1 MQALILTIG
10 DEILLGQ
17 TIDTNSAWIGQQL
30 NAIGIQVTR
39 RITVGDT
46 LESISSALREG
57 WASYDL
63 VIMTGGL
70 GPTKDDITKTAIAS
84 FFQVEMVFSQETYD
98 RILRIFERLG
108 RPATEAHR
116 AQCFMPANAQLLPN
130 TMGTAPGM
138 WIEQD
143 QKILISLP
151 GVPYEMKSIMSE
163 AALHRLR
170 QQPGL
175 ISIFHHTLLTAG
187 LGESEI
193 AARLSS
199 IEEGLPDHLKLAYLP
214 ALGQVRLRLSAY
226 GGDARVREAEMST
239 VADQIRDVLGPAI
252 YAEGD
257 IPLEAYLGQMLLA
270 RGLTVATAESCTG
283 GTIAQSI
290 TSVAGASQYYLG
302 SIVAYHNELKTKQLG
317 VSSDILATEGAVS
330 RPVVEQMVR
339 GILSTFKA
347 DVAIGAS
354 GVAGPG
360 GGTPDKPVGMIW
372 IAVGNQEDI
381 RTKQLAL
388 GKNRSKNIEATAV
401 LALNELRLWLLD
413 HPEYTGTGVHF

>member
-46 LESISSALREG
+46 LESISSALQEG
-57 WASYDL
+57 WSSYDL

-84 FFQVEMVFSQETYD
+84 FFHVEMVFSEDTYA
-98 RILRIFERLG
+98 RILRIFDRLG

-116 AQCFMPANAQLLPN
+116 AQCFMPVNAQLLPN

-143 QKILISLP
+143 HKILISLP
-151 GVPYEMKSIMSE
+151 GVPYEMKSIMNE
-163 AALHRLR
+163 AALPRLR
-170 QQPGL
+170 QQTGL
-175 ISIFHHTLLTAG
+175 IAIFHHTLLTAG

-226 GGDARVREAEMST
+226 GGEAPVREAEISA
-239 VADQIRDVLGPAI
+239 VAGQIKAVLGPAI

-257 IPLEAYLGQMLLA
+257 IPLEAFLGQMLLT
-270 RGLTVATAESCTG
+270 RGLTLATAESCTG
-283 GTIAQSI
+283 GAIARAI
-290 TSVAGASQYYLG
+290 TSVAGASRYYLG
-302 SIVAYHNELKTKQLG
+302 TMVAYHNELKTKHLG
-317 VSSDILATEGAVS
+317 VPPEVLASEGAVS

-339 GILSTFKA
+339 GILTTFQA
-347 DVAIGAS
+347 DVAISAS

-372 IAVGNQEDI
+372 IAVGNQNDI
-381 RTKQLAL
+381 RTRRLKL
-388 GKNRSKNIEATAV
+388 GKNRSTNIEATAI
-401 LALNELRLWLLD
+401 LAMNELRLWLLD
-413 HPEYTGTGVHF
+413 HPELTGSGMPF